1 MPYVAHA
8 VCSAC
13 RGAHAVVDGEA
24 DRQLALQALRTKR
37 VGLGSVHAVCMQCAC
52 SVHVAGMHRTC
63 RRAYHASWPGLD
75 EPRVALIASRGSLSL
90 KQERPR
96 GYIFLGKFEAEP
108 LQSSA
113 GGGGRSGGRGGTP
126 VMSLKMRKPKKKD
139 VGSIATASHIL
150 IKDRQVALDLL
161 ACIEKGEISFVAAAN
176 KYSTCGS
183 AAKGGALG
191 SFRVRSRLRTGIGPP
206 PGASRCAR
214 SPLVAVEPTAH

>member
-1 MPYVAHA
+1 
-8 VCSAC
+8 
-13 RGAHAVVDGEA
+13 
-24 DRQLALQALRTKR
+24 
-37 VGLGSVHAVCMQCAC
+37 
-52 SVHVAGMHRTC
+52 
-63 RRAYHASWPGLD
+63 
-75 EPRVALIASRGSLSL
+75 VALIASRGSLSL

-161 ACIEKGEISFVAAAN
+161 ARIEKGEISFVAAAN